1 MSAPTFPV
9 SVVFHSDWGVST
21 GVGVVGG
28 VDAAVE
34 KDERGLPVVRGT
46 VLAGVVREQSVLAAQ
61 ALDGGAAGPWHEF
74 ASELFGS
81 EQAPRLVVFSDARAP
96 EGAAAGGAPVH
107 EVVSLSID
115 DDTGT
120 ARKGFLRFIERA
132 GPCTLAATATL
143 LDADVDGRPLVWDE
157 GRRRAA
163 RLLLA
168 LSGLLVRGIGSDRS
182 NGDGACDVL
191 VGAECGPDAA
201 AAGGE
206 DDAAAAKKK
215 VKDWCREQVRGWAV
229 ASGAEGA
236 PVPRVPR
243 AESDPDGEHRPRI
256 GRAPATPAAPAVPA
270 ASAPGAPTVSA
281 PAVPAAPLAT
291 ATPHAPGAGAAV
303 SPAPGAA
310 EPGAADPGLMAMDLT
325 IVLRTPVVSYEV
337 PMSNEVRSLDFLRGT
352 VLLPWVHRLLGREC
366 GGDTLVRDAV
376 VNGDLLV
383 SDAVA
388 VVDDRVGLPMPLVL
402 SSPKVE
408 RRGREWTEVVNRL
421 LVEEP
426 EDVHKPLRSGYVF
439 PAADGDR
446 ECPAAA
452 DAARPDS
459 AAADDGRPSPA
470 ADKERKLPPLVG
482 WSGAPPLTGRQSTAH
497 EAATGAAKDG
507 QLFLVRALPAG
518 LTLRATVTMSPAL
531 HECVEA
537 RLAGL
542 AGRALDAR
550 IGARRLSGTFG
561 RALCTFSAAR
571 SLAPAEPVGGETTI
585 WFTSD
590 VLVRSSGLGPGGG
603 FEDLRGAFKRAAVPI
618 ELVDI
623 PPGEKRFR
631 AGVRHRRVDSWS
643 AASHQPRATRMAVQA
658 GSVLRIRPLADDAA
672 RRLARL
678 ALTGMGELRA
688 QGFGRFVVGHPLLE
702 KDRFRL
708 ATLRAKNFIAGAAR
722 TDEQEEQS

>member
-46 VLAGVVREQSVLAAQ
+46 VLTGVVREQSVLAAQ
-61 ALDGGAAGPWHEF
+61 ALDGNATGPWHEF
-74 ASELFGS
+74 ASDLFGS
-81 EQAPRLVVFSDARAP
+81 EQAPRLVVFSDARVP
-96 EGAAAGGAPVH
+96 EGAAVGGAPVH
-107 EVVSLSID
+107 EIVSLSID

-120 ARKGFLRFIERA
+120 AREDFLRFIERA
-132 GPCTLAATATL
+132 GACALVGEAAL
-143 LDADVDGRPLVWDE
+143 VDVDADGRPLTWDE
-157 GRRRAA
+157 GRQRAA
-163 RLLLA
+163 ELLLA

-191 VGAECGPDAA
+191 IGAAA
-201 AAGGE
+201 AAGE
-206 DDAAAAKKK
+206 DVAAAAEAKRK
-215 VKDWCREQVRGWAV
+215 VKTWCQEQVESWA
-229 ASGAEGA
+229 AAPGAEGA
-236 PVPRVPR
+236 LVPC
-243 AESDPDGEHRPRI
+243 
-256 GRAPATPAAPAVPA
+256 APSAA
-270 ASAPGAPTVSA
+270 
-281 PAVPAAPLAT
+281 
-291 ATPHAPGAGAAV
+291 
-303 SPAPGAA
+303 PAPGAVVSPARGVPA
-310 EPGAADPGLMAMDLT
+310 ESELVAMDLT
-325 IVLRTPVVSYEV
+325 IVLKTPVVSYEV

-352 VLLPWVHRLLGREC
+352 VLLPWVHRLLGRES
-366 GGDTLVRDAV
+366 GDPLVRDAV

-402 SSPKVE
+402 STPKVS
-408 RRGREWTEVVNRL
+408 RAGREWIEVANRL

-426 EDVHKPLRSGYVF
+426 EEVHKPLRSGYVF
-439 PAADGDR
+439 PAADAD
-446 ECPAAA
+446 PAR
-452 DAARPDS
+452 RPDPVG
-459 AAADDGRPSPA
+459 ADGADGAGRCPSFA
-470 ADKERKLPPLVG
+470 G

-497 EAATGAAKDG
+497 ETATGAAKDG

-518 LTLRATVTMSPAL
+518 LTLRATVTLSRAL
-531 HECVEA
+531 HERAGA
-537 RLAGL
+537 RLEGL
-542 AGRALDAR
+542 AGKALDAR

-561 RALCTFSAAR
+561 HALCTFSAAR
-571 SLAPAEPVGGETTI
+571 SLAPAKPGDGETTI

-603 FEDLRGAFKRAAVPI
+603 LEDLRGAFEGAGVPI
-618 ELVDI
+618 GLVDI
-623 PPGEKRFR
+623 PPGKKRFR

-658 GSVLRIRPLADDAA
+658 GSVLRIRTLADDAP

-678 ALTGMGELRA
+678 ALTGVGELRA

-708 ATLRAKNFIAGAAR
+708 ATLRAQNFIAGAAR
-722 TDEQEEQS
+722 TDAQEKQS

>member
-1 MSAPTFPV
+1 MSAPVFPV

-61 ALDGGAAGPWHEF
+61 ALDGGAAGHWHEF

-120 ARKGFLRFIERA
+120 AREDFLRFIERA
-132 GPCTLAATATL
+132 GPCALVGEAAL
-143 LDADVDGRPLVWDE
+143 VDVDADGRPLVWDE

-163 RLLLA
+163 ELLLA

-191 VGAECGPDAA
+191 IGAEFDAEGAGAA
-201 AAGGE
+201 AAAEE
-206 DDAAAAKKK
+206 DVAAAAEAKRK
-215 VKDWCREQVRGWAV
+215 VKTWCQEQVGSWADV
-229 ASGAEGA
+229 AAGRRADSA
-236 PVPRVPR
+236 PVPRAPR
-243 AESDPDGEHRPRI
+243 AESDPDGEHRPRL
-256 GRAPATPAAPAVPA
+256 GRAPETPAVPAVPA

-291 ATPHAPGAGAAV
+291 ATPRAPGAVAD
-303 SPAPGAA
+303 
-310 EPGAADPGLMAMDLT
+310 PGAADPGPMAMDLT
-325 IVLRTPVVSYEV
+325 IVLKTPVVSYEV
-337 PMSNEVRSLDFLRGT
+337 SMSNEVRSLDFLRGT

-408 RRGREWTEVVNRL
+408 RRERGWITAVNRL

-426 EDVHKPLRSGYVF
+426 EEVHKPLRSDYVF
-439 PAADGDR
+439 PAADDGR
-446 ECPAAA
+446 PNPAA
-452 DAARPDS
+452 DDDRPDS
-459 AAADDGRPSPA
+459 AAVDEG
-470 ADKERKLPPLVG
+470 RKLPPLAG

-497 EAATGAAKDG
+497 DTATGAAKDG

-531 HECVEA
+531 HECVKA

-542 AGRALDAR
+542 AGEPLDAR

-561 RALCTFSAAR
+561 RALCTFSEAR
-571 SLAPAEPVGGETTI
+571 SLAPAEPVDGETTI

-603 FEDLRGAFKRAAVPI
+603 FEDLRGAFKRAGVPI

-678 ALTGMGELRA
+678 ALTGVGELRA

-702 KDRFRL
+702 REEFRL
-708 ATLRAKNFIAGAAR
+708 TRLDAKDFMGRAAR

>member
-120 ARKGFLRFIERA
+120 AREDFLRFIERA
-132 GPCTLAATATL
+132 GPCALGATATL

-206 DDAAAAKKK
+206 DDAAAAKKE
-215 VKDWCREQVRGWAV
+215 VKDWCREQVRGWA
-229 ASGAEGA
+229 AAPGAEGA
-236 PVPRVPR
+236 LVPC
-243 AESDPDGEHRPRI
+243 
-256 GRAPATPAAPAVPA
+256 APSAAPA
-270 ASAPGAPTVSA
+270 PGAV
-281 PAVPAAPLAT
+281 
-291 ATPHAPGAGAAV
+291 V
-303 SPAPGAA
+303 SPAPGAS
-310 EPGAADPGLMAMDLT
+310 ADPGLMAMDLT
-325 IVLRTPVVSYEV
+325 IVLKTPVVSYEV

-352 VLLPWVHRLLGREC
+352 VLLPWVHRLLVREC
-366 GGDTLVRDAV
+366 GGDTDDALVRDAV

-388 VVDDRVGLPMPLVL
+388 VVDGRVGLPMPLVL

-408 RRGREWTEVVNRL
+408 RRERGWTEVVNRL

-426 EDVHKPLRSGYVF
+426 EEVHKPLRSGYVF

-446 ECPAAA
+446 ECPAAE
-452 DAARPDS
+452 DEGRPDP
-459 AAADDGRPSPA
+459 AAADE
-470 ADKERKLPPLVG
+470 ERRLPPLAG

-497 EAATGAAKDG
+497 ETATGAAKDG

-531 HECVEA
+531 HERAEA
-537 RLAGL
+537 RLKGL
-542 AGRALDAR
+542 AGKALDAR

-561 RALCTFSAAR
+561 HALCTFSAAR
-571 SLAPAEPVGGETTI
+571 PLAPAKPVNRETTI

-603 FEDLRGAFKRAAVPI
+603 FEDLRGAFKHTGVPI

-658 GSVLRIRPLADDAA
+658 GSVLRIRPLANDAA
-672 RRLARL
+672 HRLARL
-678 ALTGMGELRA
+678 ALTGVGELRA

-702 KDRFRL
+702 RDWFRL
-708 ATLRAKNFIAGAAR
+708 ATLRAQNFIAGAAR
-722 TDEQEEQS
+722 TDAQEKQS

>member
-46 VLAGVVREQSVLAAQ
+46 VLTGVVREQSVLAAQ
-61 ALDGGAAGPWHEF
+61 ALDGGATGPWHDF
-74 ASELFGS
+74 ASDLFGS
-81 EQAPRLVVFSDARAP
+81 EQAPRLVVFSDARVP
-96 EGAAAGGAPVH
+96 EGAAADRAPVH
-107 EVVSLSID
+107 EIVSLSID

-120 ARKGFLRFIERA
+120 AREDFLRFIERA
-132 GPCTLAATATL
+132 GACVLGATATL
-143 LDADVDGRPLVWDE
+143 LDADVDGRPLTWDE

-191 VGAECGPDAA
+191 IGAAA
-201 AAGGE
+201 AAGE
-206 DDAAAAKKK
+206 DVAAAAEAKRK
-215 VKDWCREQVRGWAV
+215 VKTWCQEQVKSWA
-229 ASGAEGA
+229 AAPGAEGA
-236 PVPRVPR
+236 LVPC
-243 AESDPDGEHRPRI
+243 
-256 GRAPATPAAPAVPA
+256 APSAAPA
-270 ASAPGAPTVSA
+270 PGAV
-281 PAVPAAPLAT
+281 
-291 ATPHAPGAGAAV
+291 V
-303 SPAPGAA
+303 SPAPGAS
-310 EPGAADPGLMAMDLT
+310 ADPGLMAMDLT
-325 IVLRTPVVSYEV
+325 IVLKTPVVSYEV

-352 VLLPWVHRLLGREC
+352 VLLPWVHRLLVREC
-366 GGDTLVRDAV
+366 GGDTDDALVRDAV

-388 VVDDRVGLPMPLVL
+388 VVDGRVGLPMPLVL

-408 RRGREWTEVVNRL
+408 RRERGWTEVVNRL

-426 EDVHKPLRSGYVF
+426 EEVHKPLRSGYVF

-446 ECPAAA
+446 ECPAAE
-452 DAARPDS
+452 DEGRPDP
-459 AAADDGRPSPA
+459 AAADE
-470 ADKERKLPPLVG
+470 ERRLPPLAG

-497 EAATGAAKDG
+497 ETATGAAKDG

-531 HECVEA
+531 HERAEA
-537 RLAGL
+537 RLKGL
-542 AGRALDAR
+542 AGKALDAR

-561 RALCTFSAAR
+561 HALCTFSAAR
-571 SLAPAEPVGGETTI
+571 PLAPAKPVNRETTI

-603 FEDLRGAFKRAAVPI
+603 FEDLRGAFKHTGVPI

-658 GSVLRIRPLADDAA
+658 GSVLRIRPLANDAA
-672 RRLARL
+672 HRLARL
-678 ALTGMGELRA
+678 ALTGVGELRA

-702 KDRFRL
+702 RDWFRL
-708 ATLRAKNFIAGAAR
+708 ATLRAQNFIAGAAR
-722 TDEQEEQS
+722 TDAQEKQS

>member
-46 VLAGVVREQSVLAAQ
+46 VLTGVVREQSVLAAQ
-61 ALDGGAAGPWHEF
+61 ALDGGATGPWHDF
-74 ASELFGS
+74 ASDLFGS
-81 EQAPRLVVFSDARAP
+81 EQAPRLAVFSDARVP
-96 EGAAAGGAPVH
+96 EGAAAGRAPVH
-107 EVVSLSID
+107 EIVSLSID

-120 ARKGFLRFIERA
+120 AREDFLRFIERA
-132 GPCTLAATATL
+132 GACVLVGEAAL
-143 LDADVDGRPLVWDE
+143 VDVDADGRPLTWDE
-157 GRRRAA
+157 GRQRAA
-163 RLLLA
+163 ELLLA

-191 VGAECGPDAA
+191 IGAAVAAGEDVAA
-201 AAGGE
+201 AAE
-206 DDAAAAKKK
+206 AKRKVKTWCQEQVESWAAAP
-215 VKDWCREQVRGWAV
+215 
-229 ASGAEGA
+229 GAEGA
-236 PVPRVPR
+236 LVPC
-243 AESDPDGEHRPRI
+243 
-256 GRAPATPAAPAVPA
+256 APSAAPA
-270 ASAPGAPTVSA
+270 PGAV
-281 PAVPAAPLAT
+281 
-291 ATPHAPGAGAAV
+291 V
-303 SPAPGAA
+303 SPAPGVPA
-310 EPGAADPGLMAMDLT
+310 ESELVAMDLT
-325 IVLRTPVVSYEV
+325 IVLKTPVVSYEV

-366 GGDTLVRDAV
+366 GGDSLVRDLVRDAV

-402 SSPKVE
+402 STPKVS
-408 RRGREWTEVVNRL
+408 RAGREWIEVANRL

-426 EDVHKPLRSGYVF
+426 EEVHKPLRSGYVF
-439 PAADGDR
+439 PAADAD
-446 ECPAAA
+446 PAR
-452 DAARPDS
+452 RPDPVG
-459 AAADDGRPSPA
+459 ADGAGQRPSFA
-470 ADKERKLPPLVG
+470 G

-497 EAATGAAKDG
+497 DTATGAAKDG

-531 HECVEA
+531 HERAGA

-571 SLAPAEPVGGETTI
+571 PLAPAEPVDGETTI

-603 FEDLRGAFKRAAVPI
+603 FEDLRGAFKRAGVPI

-643 AASHQPRATRMAVQA
+643 AASHQPRATRMAVRA

-678 ALTGMGELRA
+678 APTGVGELRA

-702 KDRFRL
+702 REEFRL
-708 ATLRAKNFIAGAAR
+708 TRLDAKDFMGRAAR

>member
-21 GVGVVGG
+21 GVDVVGG

-61 ALDGGAAGPWHEF
+61 ALDGGDTGPWHKF

-120 ARKGFLRFIERA
+120 AREDFLRFIERA
-132 GPCTLAATATL
+132 GPCALGAMATL

-191 VGAECGPDAA
+191 VGAECGA
-201 AAGGE
+201 
-206 DDAAAAKKK
+206 DAAAAKKE
-215 VKDWCREQVRGWAV
+215 VKDWCREQVRGWA
-229 ASGAEGA
+229 AAPGAEGA
-236 PVPRVPR
+236 AVPHVPR
-243 AESDPDGEHRPRI
+243 AESDPDGEHRPRL
-256 GRAPATPAAPAVPA
+256 GRAPETPAAPVTPAASVTPAVPA
-270 ASAPGAPTVSA
+270 ASAPGAP
-281 PAVPAAPLAT
+281 AAPFVT
-291 ATPHAPGAGAAV
+291 ATPRAPGAVAAV
-303 SPAPGAA
+303 SPAPGAGA
-310 EPGAADPGLMAMDLT
+310 DPGAADPGLMAMDLT

-366 GGDTLVRDAV
+366 GGDTDDTLVRDAV
-376 VNGDLLV
+376 VNGDLRV

-388 VVDDRVGLPMPLVL
+388 VVDGRVGLPMPLVL

-408 RRGREWTEVVNRL
+408 RRGRGWITAVNRL

-426 EDVHKPLRSGYVF
+426 EEVHKPLRSGYVF
-439 PAADGDR
+439 PAAD
-446 ECPAAA
+446 
-452 DAARPDS
+452 AARPDP
-459 AAADDGRPSPA
+459 AAVDEGRPDPA
-470 ADKERKLPPLVG
+470 AVDEGRKLPPLAG

-497 EAATGAAKDG
+497 DTATGAAKDG

-531 HECVEA
+531 HERAGA

-542 AGRALDAR
+542 ADRALDAR

-571 SLAPAEPVGGETTI
+571 PLAPAEPVDGETTI

-603 FEDLRGAFKRAAVPI
+603 FEDLRGAFKRTGVPI

-643 AASHQPRATRMAVQA
+643 AASHQPRATRMAVRA

-678 ALTGMGELRA
+678 ALTGVGELRA

-702 KDRFRL
+702 REEFRL
-708 ATLRAKNFIAGAAR
+708 TRLDAKDFMGRAAR

>member
-120 ARKGFLRFIERA
+120 AREDFLRFIERA
-132 GPCTLAATATL
+132 GPCALGATATL

-206 DDAAAAKKK
+206 DDAAAAKKE
-215 VKDWCREQVRGWAV
+215 VKDWCREQVRGWA
-229 ASGAEGA
+229 AAPGAEGA
-236 PVPRVPR
+236 PVPRAPR
-243 AESDPDGEHRPRI
+243 AESDPDGEHRPRL
-256 GRAPATPAAPAVPA
+256 GRAPAAPSV
-270 ASAPGAPTVSA
+270 SAPGAPTIPV
-281 PAVPAAPLAT
+281 AT
-291 ATPHAPGAGAAV
+291 ATPRA
-303 SPAPGAA
+303 
-310 EPGAADPGLMAMDLT
+310 PGAADPELVAMDLT
-325 IVLRTPVVSYEV
+325 IVLRTPVISYEV

-352 VLLPWVHRLLGREC
+352 ALLPWVHRLLGRES
-366 GGDTLVRDAV
+366 GDPLVRDAV

-388 VVDDRVGLPMPLVL
+388 VVDDRVGRPMPLVL
-402 SSPKVE
+402 SAPKVE
-408 RRGREWTEVVNRL
+408 RQGRGWTGVVNRL

-426 EDVHKPLRSGYVF
+426 EEIHKPLRSGYIF

-446 ECPAAA
+446 ERPAVA
-452 DAARPDS
+452 DADRPDS
-459 AAADDGRPSPA
+459 AAADEGRPNPA
-470 ADKERKLPPLVG
+470 AADEERKFPPLTG

-518 LTLRATVTMSPAL
+518 LTLRATVTMSPTL
-531 HECVEA
+531 HECAGA

-571 SLAPAEPVGGETTI
+571 SLAPAEPVDGETTI

-672 RRLARL
+672 RGLARL
-678 ALTGMGELRA
+678 ALTGVGELRA

-702 KDRFRL
+702 REEFRL
-708 ATLRAKNFIAGAAR
+708 TRLDAKDFMGRAAR

>member
-61 ALDGGAAGPWHEF
+61 ALDGGDTGPWHEF

-120 ARKGFLRFIERA
+120 AREDFLRFIERA
-132 GPCTLAATATL
+132 GPCALGATATL

-206 DDAAAAKKK
+206 DDAAAAKKE
-215 VKDWCREQVRGWAV
+215 VKDWCREQVGGWA
-229 ASGAEGA
+229 AAPGAEGA
-236 PVPRVPR
+236 PVPRAPR
-243 AESDPDGEHRPRI
+243 AESDPDGEHRPRL
-256 GRAPATPAAPAVPA
+256 GRAPAAPAVPA

-281 PAVPAAPLAT
+281 PAVPAAPLVT
-291 ATPHAPGAGAAV
+291 ATPHAPGAVAAV
-303 SPAPGAA
+303 SPDPGAA
-310 EPGAADPGLMAMDLT
+310 AGPGAADPGLMAMDLT

-366 GGDTLVRDAV
+366 GGDTDDTLVRDAV

-388 VVDDRVGLPMPLVL
+388 VVDDRGGLPMPLVL

-408 RRGREWTEVVNRL
+408 RRERGWITAVNRL

-426 EDVHKPLRSGYVF
+426 EEVHKPLRSDYVF

-446 ECPAAA
+446 ECPVAADEGRPDPAAA
-452 DAARPDS
+452 DE
-459 AAADDGRPSPA
+459 G
-470 ADKERKLPPLVG
+470 RKLPPLAG

-497 EAATGAAKDG
+497 DTATGAAKDG

-531 HECVEA
+531 HERAGA

-571 SLAPAEPVGGETTI
+571 PLAPAEPVDGETTI

-678 ALTGMGELRA
+678 ALTGVGELRA

-722 TDEQEEQS
+722 TDAQEEQS

>member
-61 ALDGGAAGPWHEF
+61 ALDGRAAGPWHEF

-120 ARKGFLRFIERA
+120 AREDFLRFIERA
-132 GPCTLAATATL
+132 GPCALAATATL

-206 DDAAAAKKK
+206 DDAAAAKKE
-215 VKDWCREQVRGWAV
+215 VKDWCREQVRGWA
-229 ASGAEGA
+229 AAPGAEGA
-236 PVPRVPR
+236 LVPC
-243 AESDPDGEHRPRI
+243 
-256 GRAPATPAAPAVPA
+256 APSAA
-270 ASAPGAPTVSA
+270 
-281 PAVPAAPLAT
+281 
-291 ATPHAPGAGAAV
+291 
-303 SPAPGAA
+303 PAPGAVVSPV
-310 EPGAADPGLMAMDLT
+310 PGASADPGLMAMDLT

-366 GGDTLVRDAV
+366 GGDTDDTLVRDAV

-408 RRGREWTEVVNRL
+408 RRERGWITAVNRL

-426 EDVHKPLRSGYVF
+426 EEVHKPLRSDYVF

-452 DAARPDS
+452 DE
-459 AAADDGRPSPA
+459 
-470 ADKERKLPPLVG
+470 ERKLPPLAG

-497 EAATGAAKDG
+497 DTATGAAKDG

-531 HECVEA
+531 HERAGA

-542 AGRALDAR
+542 AGEPLDAR

-561 RALCTFSAAR
+561 RALCTFSEAR
-571 SLAPAEPVGGETTI
+571 SLAPAEPMGGETTI

-603 FEDLRGAFKRAAVPI
+603 FEDLRGAFKRTGVPI

-623 PPGEKRFR
+623 PPGERRFR

-678 ALTGMGELRA
+678 ALTGVGELRA

-702 KDRFRL
+702 KDQFRL
-708 ATLRAKNFIAGAAR
+708 ATLRAKNFIAGAVR
-722 TDEQEEQS
+722 TDAQEEQS

>member
-46 VLAGVVREQSVLAAQ
+46 VLTGVVREQSVLAAQ
-61 ALDGGAAGPWHEF
+61 ALDGNATGPWHKF
-74 ASELFGS
+74 ASDLFGS
-81 EQAPRLVVFSDARAP
+81 EQAPRLVVFSDARVP
-96 EGAAAGGAPVH
+96 EGAAAGRAPVH
-107 EVVSLSID
+107 EIVSLSID

-120 ARKGFLRFIERA
+120 AREDFLRFIERA
-132 GPCTLAATATL
+132 GACALVGEAAL
-143 LDADVDGRPLVWDE
+143 VDVDADGRPLTWDE
-157 GRRRAA
+157 GRQRAA
-163 RLLLA
+163 ELLLA

-191 VGAECGPDAA
+191 IGAAA
-201 AAGGE
+201 AAGE
-206 DDAAAAKKK
+206 DVAAAAETKRK
-215 VKDWCREQVRGWAV
+215 VKTWCQEQVESWA
-229 ASGAEGA
+229 AAPGAEGA
-236 PVPRVPR
+236 LVPC
-243 AESDPDGEHRPRI
+243 
-256 GRAPATPAAPAVPA
+256 APSAAPA
-270 ASAPGAPTVSA
+270 PGAV
-281 PAVPAAPLAT
+281 
-291 ATPHAPGAGAAV
+291 V
-303 SPAPGAA
+303 SPAPGTGAD
-310 EPGAADPGLMAMDLT
+310 PGAVNPGLMAMDLT
-325 IVLRTPVVSYEV
+325 IVLKTPVVSYEV

-352 VLLPWVHRLLGREC
+352 VLLPWVHRLLVREC
-366 GGDTLVRDAV
+366 GGDSLVRDLVRDAV

-402 SSPKVE
+402 STPKVS
-408 RRGREWTEVVNRL
+408 RAGREWIEVANRL

-426 EDVHKPLRSGYVF
+426 EEVHKPLRSGYVF
-439 PAADGDR
+439 PAADAD
-446 ECPAAA
+446 PAR
-452 DAARPDS
+452 RPDPVG
-459 AAADDGRPSPA
+459 ADGADGAGRCPSFA
-470 ADKERKLPPLVG
+470 G

-497 EAATGAAKDG
+497 ETATGAAKDG

-531 HECVEA
+531 HERAGA

-542 AGRALDAR
+542 AGKALDAR

-571 SLAPAEPVGGETTI
+571 PLAPAEPMGGETTI

-603 FEDLRGAFKRAAVPI
+603 FEDLRGAFKRAGVPI

-658 GSVLRIRPLADDAA
+658 GSVLRIQPLADDAP

-678 ALTGMGELRA
+678 ALTGVGELRA

-708 ATLRAKNFIAGAAR
+708 ATLRAQNFIAGAAR
-722 TDEQEEQS
+722 TDTQEKQS

>member
-34 KDERGLPVVRGT
+34 KDERDLPVVRGT

-120 ARKGFLRFIERA
+120 AREDFLRFIERA
-132 GPCTLAATATL
+132 GPCTLGATATL

-215 VKDWCREQVRGWAV
+215 VKDWCREEVESWA
-229 ASGAEGA
+229 AAA
-236 PVPRVPR
+236 VPRAPR
-243 AESDPDGEHRPRI
+243 AESDPDGEHRPRL
-256 GRAPATPAAPAVPA
+256 GRAPATPAGPAVPA

-291 ATPHAPGAGAAV
+291 ATPHAPGASAAV

-310 EPGAADPGLMAMDLT
+310 GPGVADPGLMAMDLT
-325 IVLRTPVVSYEV
+325 IVLKTPVVSYEV

-366 GGDTLVRDAV
+366 GGDTDDALVRDAV

-408 RRGREWTEVVNRL
+408 RRERGWTEVVNRL

-426 EDVHKPLRSGYVF
+426 EGHKPLRSGYVF

-446 ECPAAA
+446 ECPAAE
-452 DAARPDS
+452 DEGRPD
-459 AAADDGRPSPA
+459 PA
-470 ADKERKLPPLVG
+470 ATDEKRKLPPLAG

-497 EAATGAAKDG
+497 DTATGAAKDG

-531 HECVEA
+531 HECVGA
-537 RLAGL
+537 HLAGL

-561 RALCTFSAAR
+561 RALCTFSEAR
-571 SLAPAEPVGGETTI
+571 SLAPAEPVDGETTI

-603 FEDLRGAFKRAAVPI
+603 FEDLRGAFKRTGVPI

-678 ALTGMGELRA
+678 ALTGVGELRA

-722 TDEQEEQS
+722 TDAQEEQS

>member
-120 ARKGFLRFIERA
+120 AREDFLRFIERA
-132 GPCTLAATATL
+132 GPCALGATATL

-191 VGAECGPDAA
+191 VGAECGADAA
-201 AAGGE
+201 AAGRE
-206 DDAAAAKKK
+206 DDAAAAKKE
-215 VKDWCREQVRGWAV
+215 VKDWCREQVRGWA
-229 ASGAEGA
+229 AAPGAEGA
-236 PVPRVPR
+236 AVPHAPR
-243 AESDPDGEHRPRI
+243 AESDPDGEHRPRL
-256 GRAPATPAAPAVPA
+256 GRAPATPAGPAVPA

-281 PAVPAAPLAT
+281 PAVPAAPLVT
-291 ATPHAPGAGAAV
+291 ATPHAPDAGDAV
-303 SPAPGAA
+303 SPD
-310 EPGAADPGLMAMDLT
+310 PGAADPGLMAMDLT

-366 GGDTLVRDAV
+366 GGDTDDTLVRDAV
-376 VNGDLLV
+376 VNGDLRV

-388 VVDDRVGLPMPLVL
+388 VVDDRVGMPMPLVL

-408 RRGREWTEVVNRL
+408 RRGREWITAVNRL

-426 EDVHKPLRSGYVF
+426 EGHKPLRSGYVF

-452 DAARPDS
+452 D
-459 AAADDGRPSPA
+459 DGRPSPA
-470 ADKERKLPPLVG
+470 ADEGRKLPPLAG

-497 EAATGAAKDG
+497 DTATGAAKDG

-672 RRLARL
+672 RGLARL
-678 ALTGMGELRA
+678 ALTGVGELRA

-722 TDEQEEQS
+722 TDAQEEQS

>member
-61 ALDGGAAGPWHEF
+61 ALDGDDTGPWHEF

-120 ARKGFLRFIERA
+120 AREDFLRFIERA
-132 GPCTLAATATL
+132 GPCALGATATL
-143 LDADVDGRPLVWDE
+143 LDADVDGRPLTWDE

-206 DDAAAAKKK
+206 DDAAAAKKE
-215 VKDWCREQVRGWAV
+215 VKDWCREQVRGWA
-229 ASGAEGA
+229 AAPGAEGA
-236 PVPRVPR
+236 AVPHAPR
-243 AESDPDGEHRPRI
+243 AESDPDGEHRPRL
-256 GRAPATPAAPAVPA
+256 GRAPETPAAPAVPA

-291 ATPHAPGAGAAV
+291 ATPHAPDASDAV
-303 SPAPGAA
+303 SPA
-310 EPGAADPGLMAMDLT
+310 PGAADPGLMAMDLT

-388 VVDDRVGLPMPLVL
+388 VVDGRVGLPMPLVL

-408 RRGREWTEVVNRL
+408 QRERGWTEVVNRL

-426 EDVHKPLRSGYVF
+426 EGHKPLRSDYVF

-446 ECPAAA
+446 ECPVAA
-452 DAARPDS
+452 DEGRPD
-459 AAADDGRPSPA
+459 PA
-470 ADKERKLPPLVG
+470 ATDEKRKLPPLAG

-497 EAATGAAKDG
+497 DTATGAAKDG

-531 HECVEA
+531 HECAGA

-571 SLAPAEPVGGETTI
+571 PLTPAEPVDGETTI

-603 FEDLRGAFKRAAVPI
+603 FEDLRGAFKRTGVPI

-678 ALTGMGELRA
+678 ALTGVGELRA

-708 ATLRAKNFIAGAAR
+708 ATLRAKNFIAGAVR

>member
-120 ARKGFLRFIERA
+120 AREDFLRFIERA
-132 GPCTLAATATL
+132 SPCALGATATL

-201 AAGGE
+201 AASGE
-206 DDAAAAKKK
+206 DDAAAAKKE

-229 ASGAEGA
+229 APGAEGA

-243 AESDPDGEHRPRI
+243 AESDSDGEHRPRI
-256 GRAPATPAAPAVPA
+256 GRAPETPAAPAVPA

-303 SPAPGAA
+303 SPAPGVGG
-310 EPGAADPGLMAMDLT
+310 PGAADPGLMAMDLT

-366 GGDTLVRDAV
+366 GGDTDDTLVRDAV

-408 RRGREWTEVVNRL
+408 RRGRGWITAVNRL

-426 EDVHKPLRSGYVF
+426 EEVHKPLRSGYVF

-446 ECPAAA
+446 ECPAAV
-452 DAARPDS
+452 DE
-459 AAADDGRPSPA
+459 G
-470 ADKERKLPPLVG
+470 RKLPPLAG

-497 EAATGAAKDG
+497 DTATGAAKDG

-531 HECVEA
+531 HERAGA

-542 AGRALDAR
+542 AGEPLDAR

-561 RALCTFSAAR
+561 RALCTFSEAR
-571 SLAPAEPVGGETTI
+571 PLAPAEPVGGETTI

-603 FEDLRGAFKRAAVPI
+603 FEDLRGAFRRTGVPI

-643 AASHQPRATRMAVQA
+643 AASHQPRATRMAVRA

-672 RRLARL
+672 RGLARL
-678 ALTGMGELRA
+678 ALTGVGELRA

-702 KDRFRL
+702 REEFRL
-708 ATLRAKNFIAGAAR
+708 TRLDAKDFMGRAAR
-722 TDEQEEQS
+722 TDAQEEQS

>member
-96 EGAAAGGAPVH
+96 EGDAAGGAPVH

-120 ARKGFLRFIERA
+120 AREDFLRFIERA
-132 GPCTLAATATL
+132 GPCALGATATL

-215 VKDWCREQVRGWAV
+215 VKDWCREQVGSWA
-229 ASGAEGA
+229 AAPGAEGA
-236 PVPRVPR
+236 AVPCAPR

-256 GRAPATPAAPAVPA
+256 GRAPETPAAPAVPA
-270 ASAPGAPTVSA
+270 VSA

-291 ATPHAPGAGAAV
+291 ATPHAPGAGAVV
-303 SPAPGAA
+303 SPA
-310 EPGAADPGLMAMDLT
+310 PGAADPGLMAMDLT

-366 GGDTLVRDAV
+366 GGDTDDTLVRDAV

-408 RRGREWTEVVNRL
+408 RRERGWITAVNRL

-426 EDVHKPLRSGYVF
+426 EEVHKPLRSDYVF

-446 ECPAAA
+446 ECPVAA
-452 DAARPDS
+452 DEGRPD
-459 AAADDGRPSPA
+459 PA
-470 ADKERKLPPLVG
+470 ATDEKRKLPPLAG

-497 EAATGAAKDG
+497 DTATGAAKDG

-531 HECVEA
+531 HERAGA

-571 SLAPAEPVGGETTI
+571 PLAPAEPVDGETTI

-672 RRLARL
+672 RGLARL
-678 ALTGMGELRA
+678 ALTGVGELRA

-702 KDRFRL
+702 REEFRL
-708 ATLRAKNFIAGAAR
+708 TRLDAKDFMGRAVR
-722 TDEQEEQS
+722 TDAQEEQS

>member
-46 VLAGVVREQSVLAAQ
+46 VLTGVVREQSVLAAQ
-61 ALDGGAAGPWHEF
+61 ALDGDADGPWHEF
-74 ASELFGS
+74 ASDLFGS
-81 EQAPRLVVFSDARAP
+81 EQAPRLVVFSDARVP
-96 EGAAAGGAPVH
+96 EGAAAGRAPVH
-107 EVVSLSID
+107 EIVSLSID

-120 ARKGFLRFIERA
+120 AREDFLRFIERA
-132 GPCTLAATATL
+132 GACVLVGEAAL
-143 LDADVDGRPLVWDE
+143 VDVDEGGRPLTWDE
-157 GRRRAA
+157 GRQRAA
-163 RLLLA
+163 ELLLA

-191 VGAECGPDAA
+191 IGAAA
-201 AAGGE
+201 AAGE
-206 DDAAAAKKK
+206 DVAAAAEAKRK
-215 VKDWCREQVRGWAV
+215 VKTWCQEQVESWA
-229 ASGAEGA
+229 AAPGAEGA
-236 PVPRVPR
+236 LVPC
-243 AESDPDGEHRPRI
+243 
-256 GRAPATPAAPAVPA
+256 APSAA
-270 ASAPGAPTVSA
+270 
-281 PAVPAAPLAT
+281 
-291 ATPHAPGAGAAV
+291 
-303 SPAPGAA
+303 PAPGAVVSPARGVPA
-310 EPGAADPGLMAMDLT
+310 ESELVAMDLT
-325 IVLRTPVVSYEV
+325 IVLKTPVVSYEV

-352 VLLPWVHRLLGREC
+352 VLLPWVHRLLVREC
-366 GGDTLVRDAV
+366 GGDSLVRDLVRDAV

-402 SSPKVE
+402 STPKVS
-408 RRGREWTEVVNRL
+408 RAGREWIEVANRL

-426 EDVHKPLRSGYVF
+426 EEVHKPLRSGYVF
-439 PAADGDR
+439 PAADAD
-446 ECPAAA
+446 PAR
-452 DAARPDS
+452 RPDPVG
-459 AAADDGRPSPA
+459 ADGAGQRPPFA
-470 ADKERKLPPLVG
+470 G

-497 EAATGAAKDG
+497 DTATGAAKDG

-518 LTLRATVTMSPAL
+518 LTLRATVTMSPTL
-531 HECVEA
+531 HERAGA
-537 RLAGL
+537 RLEGL
-542 AGRALDAR
+542 AGKALDAR

-561 RALCTFSAAR
+561 HALCTFSAAR
-571 SLAPAEPVGGETTI
+571 SLAPAEPVDGETTI

-603 FEDLRGAFKRAAVPI
+603 LEDLRGAFEGAGVPI
-618 ELVDI
+618 GLVDI

-658 GSVLRIRPLADDAA
+658 GSVLRIRSLADDAA
-672 RRLARL
+672 HRLARL
-678 ALTGMGELRA
+678 ALTGVGELRA

-702 KDRFRL
+702 RDWFRL
-708 ATLRAKNFIAGAAR
+708 ATLRAQNFIAGAAR
-722 TDEQEEQS
+722 TDTQEKQS

>member
-120 ARKGFLRFIERA
+120 AREDFLRFIERA
-132 GPCTLAATATL
+132 GPCALGATATL

-168 LSGLLVRGIGSDRS
+168 LSGLLVRGIGSDRP
-182 NGDGACDVL
+182 NGDGVCDVL

-206 DDAAAAKKK
+206 DDAAAKKE
-215 VKDWCREQVRGWAV
+215 VKDWCREQVRGWA
-229 ASGAEGA
+229 AAPGAEGA
-236 PVPRVPR
+236 AVPHAPR
-243 AESDPDGEHRPRI
+243 AESDPDGEHRPRL
-256 GRAPATPAAPAVPA
+256 GRAPAAPAVPVTPAASVTPAVPA
-270 ASAPGAPTVSA
+270 ASAPGAP
-281 PAVPAAPLAT
+281 AAPLVT
-291 ATPHAPGAGAAV
+291 ATPHAPGAGDAV
-303 SPAPGAA
+303 SPA
-310 EPGAADPGLMAMDLT
+310 PGAADPGLMAMDLT

-366 GGDTLVRDAV
+366 GGDTDDTLVRDAV

-408 RRGREWTEVVNRL
+408 RRGRGWITAVNRL

-426 EDVHKPLRSGYVF
+426 EEVHKPLRSGYVF

-446 ECPAAA
+446 ECPAAV
-452 DAARPDS
+452 DE
-459 AAADDGRPSPA
+459 G
-470 ADKERKLPPLVG
+470 RKLPPLAG

-497 EAATGAAKDG
+497 DTATGAAKDG

-531 HECVEA
+531 HERAGA

-542 AGRALDAR
+542 AGEPLDAR

-561 RALCTFSAAR
+561 RALCTFSEAR
-571 SLAPAEPVGGETTI
+571 PLAPAEPVGGETTI

-603 FEDLRGAFKRAAVPI
+603 FEDLRGAFRRTGVPI

-678 ALTGMGELRA
+678 APTGVGELRA

-702 KDRFRL
+702 REEFRL
-708 ATLRAKNFIAGAAR
+708 TRLDAKDFMGRAAR

>member
-120 ARKGFLRFIERA
+120 AREDFLRFIERA
-132 GPCTLAATATL
+132 GPCALGATATL

-191 VGAECGPDAA
+191 VGAECDPDAA

-206 DDAAAAKKK
+206 DDAAAAKKE
-215 VKDWCREQVRGWAV
+215 VKDWCREQVGSWA
-229 ASGAEGA
+229 AAPGAEGA

-243 AESDPDGEHRPRI
+243 AESDPDGEHRPRL
-256 GRAPATPAAPAVPA
+256 GRAPAAPAAPAVPA

-281 PAVPAAPLAT
+281 PAVPAAPLVT
-291 ATPHAPGAGAAV
+291 ATPHAPGAVAAV
-303 SPAPGAA
+303 SPAPGVAG
-310 EPGAADPGLMAMDLT
+310 PGAADPGLMAMDLT

-366 GGDTLVRDAV
+366 GGDTDDTLVRDAV

-408 RRGREWTEVVNRL
+408 RRGRGWITAVNRL

-426 EDVHKPLRSGYVF
+426 EEVHKPLRSGYVF

-452 DAARPDS
+452 DDGRPDS
-459 AAADDGRPSPA
+459 AAVDEG
-470 ADKERKLPPLVG
+470 RKLPPLAG

-497 EAATGAAKDG
+497 DTATGAAKDG

-531 HECVEA
+531 HERAGA

-571 SLAPAEPVGGETTI
+571 PLAPAEPVGGETTI

-603 FEDLRGAFKRAAVPI
+603 FEDLRGAFKRAGVPI

-678 ALTGMGELRA
+678 ALTGVGELRA

-702 KDRFRL
+702 REEFRL
-708 ATLRAKNFIAGAAR
+708 TRLDAKDFMGRAAR

>member
-1 MSAPTFPV
+1 
-9 SVVFHSDWGVST
+9 
-21 GVGVVGG
+21 
-28 VDAAVE
+28 
-34 KDERGLPVVRGT
+34 
-46 VLAGVVREQSVLAAQ
+46 
-61 ALDGGAAGPWHEF
+61 
-74 ASELFGS
+74 
-81 EQAPRLVVFSDARAP
+81 
-96 EGAAAGGAPVH
+96 
-107 EVVSLSID
+107 
-115 DDTGT
+115 
-120 ARKGFLRFIERA
+120 
-132 GPCTLAATATL
+132 
-143 LDADVDGRPLVWDE
+143 
-157 GRRRAA
+157 
-163 RLLLA
+163 
-168 LSGLLVRGIGSDRS
+168 
-182 NGDGACDVL
+182 
-191 VGAECGPDAA
+191 
-201 AAGGE
+201 
-206 DDAAAAKKK
+206 
-215 VKDWCREQVRGWAV
+215 
-229 ASGAEGA
+229 
-236 PVPRVPR
+236 
-243 AESDPDGEHRPRI
+243 
-256 GRAPATPAAPAVPA
+256 
-270 ASAPGAPTVSA
+270 
-281 PAVPAAPLAT
+281 
-291 ATPHAPGAGAAV
+291 
-303 SPAPGAA
+303 
-310 EPGAADPGLMAMDLT
+310 MAMDLT

-366 GGDTLVRDAV
+366 GGDTDDTLVRDAV
-376 VNGDLLV
+376 VNGDLRV

-408 RRGREWTEVVNRL
+408 RRGRGWITAVNRL

-426 EDVHKPLRSGYVF
+426 EEVHKPLRSDYVF

-452 DAARPDS
+452 DEGRPD
-459 AAADDGRPSPA
+459 PA
-470 ADKERKLPPLVG
+470 ATDEKRKLPPLAG

-497 EAATGAAKDG
+497 DTATGAAKDG

-531 HECVEA
+531 HEHAGA

-542 AGRALDAR
+542 AGEPLDAR

-561 RALCTFSAAR
+561 RALCTFSEAR
-571 SLAPAEPVGGETTI
+571 PLAPAEPVDGETTI

-603 FEDLRGAFKRAAVPI
+603 FEDLRGAFKRTGVPI

-672 RRLARL
+672 RGLARL
-678 ALTGMGELRA
+678 ALTGVGELRA

-702 KDRFRL
+702 KDQFRL

-722 TDEQEEQS
+722 TDAQEEQS

>member
-61 ALDGGAAGPWHEF
+61 ALDGGAASPWHEF

-120 ARKGFLRFIERA
+120 AREDFLRFIERA
-132 GPCTLAATATL
+132 GPCALGATATL

-206 DDAAAAKKK
+206 DAAAAKKE
-215 VKDWCREQVRGWAV
+215 VKDWCREQVGSWA
-229 ASGAEGA
+229 AAPGAEGA

-243 AESDPDGEHRPRI
+243 AESDSDGEHRPRI
-256 GRAPATPAAPAVPA
+256 GRAPETPAAPAVPA

-303 SPAPGAA
+303 SPAPGVGG
-310 EPGAADPGLMAMDLT
+310 PGAADPGLMAMDLT

-366 GGDTLVRDAV
+366 GGDTDDTLVRDAV

-408 RRGREWTEVVNRL
+408 RRGRGWITAVNRL

-426 EDVHKPLRSGYVF
+426 EEVHKPLRSGYVF

-452 DAARPDS
+452 DE
-459 AAADDGRPSPA
+459 
-470 ADKERKLPPLVG
+470 ERKLPPLAG

-531 HECVEA
+531 HERAGA

-571 SLAPAEPVGGETTI
+571 PLAPAEPVDGETTI

-603 FEDLRGAFKRAAVPI
+603 FEDLRGAFKRTGVPI

-672 RRLARL
+672 RGLARL
-678 ALTGMGELRA
+678 ALTGVGELRA

-702 KDRFRL
+702 REEFRL
-708 ATLRAKNFIAGAAR
+708 TRLDAKDFMGRAAR

>member
-1 MSAPTFPV
+1 MSATTFPV

-120 ARKGFLRFIERA
+120 AREDFLRFIERA
-132 GPCTLAATATL
+132 GPCALGATATL

-206 DDAAAAKKK
+206 DDAAVAKKE

-229 ASGAEGA
+229 APGAEGA
-236 PVPRVPR
+236 PVPHAPR
-243 AESDPDGEHRPRI
+243 AESDPDGEHRPRL
-256 GRAPATPAAPAVPA
+256 GRAPETPVTPAVPA
-270 ASAPGAPTVSA
+270 ASAPGAPTMSA
-281 PAVPAAPLAT
+281 PAVPAAPLVT

-408 RRGREWTEVVNRL
+408 RRGRKWTEVVNRL

-426 EDVHKPLRSGYVF
+426 EEVHKPLRSDYVF

-459 AAADDGRPSPA
+459 ATADDGRPSPA
-470 ADKERKLPPLVG
+470 ADEERKLPPLAG

-497 EAATGAAKDG
+497 DTATGAAKDG

-531 HECVEA
+531 HERAGA

-542 AGRALDAR
+542 AGEPLDAR

-571 SLAPAEPVGGETTI
+571 PLAPAEPVDGETTI

-590 VLVRSSGLGPGGG
+590 VPVRSSGLGPGGG

-643 AASHQPRATRMAVQA
+643 AASHQPRATRMAVRA
-658 GSVLRIRPLADDAA
+658 GSVLRIRPLADDTA

-678 ALTGMGELRA
+678 ALTGVGELRA

>member
-120 ARKGFLRFIERA
+120 AREDFLRFIERA
-132 GPCTLAATATL
+132 GPCALGATATL

-206 DDAAAAKKK
+206 DDAAAAKKE
-215 VKDWCREQVRGWAV
+215 VKDWCREQVRGWA
-229 ASGAEGA
+229 AAPGAEGA
-236 PVPRVPR
+236 PVPRAPR
-243 AESDPDGEHRPRI
+243 AESDPDGEHRPRL
-256 GRAPATPAAPAVPA
+256 GRAPSAPATPAAPA
-270 ASAPGAPTVSA
+270 ASAPGA
-281 PAVPAAPLAT
+281 PAAPLAT
-291 ATPHAPGAGAAV
+291 ATPHAPDASGAVSPTPGAGAD
-303 SPAPGAA
+303 PGAV
-310 EPGAADPGLMAMDLT
+310 DPGLMAMDLT
-325 IVLRTPVVSYEV
+325 IVLRTPVISYEV

-352 VLLPWVHRLLGREC
+352 ALLPWVHRLLGRES
-366 GGDTLVRDAV
+366 GDPLVRDAV

-388 VVDDRVGLPMPLVL
+388 VVDGRVGLPMPLVL
-402 SSPKVE
+402 SAPKVE
-408 RRGREWTEVVNRL
+408 RRGREWITAVNRL

-426 EDVHKPLRSGYVF
+426 EEVHKPLRSGYVF

-452 DAARPDS
+452 DDGWPDS
-459 AAADDGRPSPA
+459 AAADDGRPNPA
-470 ADKERKLPPLVG
+470 ADEERRLPPLVG

-497 EAATGAAKDG
+497 DTATGAAKDG

-531 HECVEA
+531 HERAGA

-542 AGRALDAR
+542 ASEPLDAR

-571 SLAPAEPVGGETTI
+571 PLAPAEPVDGETTI

-603 FEDLRGAFKRAAVPI
+603 FEDLRGAFKRTGVPI

-623 PPGEKRFR
+623 PPGKKRFR

-643 AASHQPRATRMAVQA
+643 AASHQPRATRMAVRA
-658 GSVLRIRPLADDAA
+658 GSVLRIRPLVDDAA

-678 ALTGMGELRA
+678 ALTGVGELRA

-702 KDRFRL
+702 REEFRL
-708 ATLRAKNFIAGAAR
+708 TRLDAKDFMGRAAR
-722 TDEQEEQS
+722 ADEQEEQS

>member
-61 ALDGGAAGPWHEF
+61 ALDGDDTGPWHEF

-96 EGAAAGGAPVH
+96 EGDAAGGAPVH

-120 ARKGFLRFIERA
+120 AREDFLRFIERA
-132 GPCTLAATATL
+132 GPCALGATATL

-191 VGAECGPDAA
+191 IGAAA
-201 AAGGE
+201 AAGE
-206 DDAAAAKKK
+206 DVAAAAEAKRK
-215 VKDWCREQVRGWAV
+215 VKTWCQEQVKSWA
-229 ASGAEGA
+229 AAPGAEGA
-236 PVPRVPR
+236 LVPC
-243 AESDPDGEHRPRI
+243 
-256 GRAPATPAAPAVPA
+256 APSAAPA
-270 ASAPGAPTVSA
+270 PGAV
-281 PAVPAAPLAT
+281 
-291 ATPHAPGAGAAV
+291 V
-303 SPAPGAA
+303 SPAPGVPA
-310 EPGAADPGLMAMDLT
+310 ESELVAMDLT
-325 IVLRTPVVSYEV
+325 IVLKTPVVSYEV

-366 GGDTLVRDAV
+366 GGDTDDTLVRDAV

-402 SSPKVE
+402 STPKVS
-408 RRGREWTEVVNRL
+408 RAGREWIEVANRL

-426 EDVHKPLRSGYVF
+426 EEVHKPLRSGYVF
-439 PAADGDR
+439 PAADAD
-446 ECPAAA
+446 PAR
-452 DAARPDS
+452 RPDPVG
-459 AAADDGRPSPA
+459 ADGADGAGRCPSFA
-470 ADKERKLPPLVG
+470 G

-497 EAATGAAKDG
+497 ETATGAAKDG

-531 HECVEA
+531 HERAGA

-571 SLAPAEPVGGETTI
+571 PLAPAEPVDGETTI

-672 RRLARL
+672 RGLARL
-678 ALTGMGELRA
+678 ALTGVGELRA

-702 KDRFRL
+702 REEFRL
-708 ATLRAKNFIAGAAR
+708 TRLDAKDFMGRAAR

>member
-120 ARKGFLRFIERA
+120 AREDFLRFIERA
-132 GPCTLAATATL
+132 GPCALGATATL

-191 VGAECGPDAA
+191 VGAECGADAA
-201 AAGGE
+201 AAGRE
-206 DDAAAAKKK
+206 DDAAAAKKE
-215 VKDWCREQVRGWAV
+215 VKDWCREQVRGWA
-229 ASGAEGA
+229 AAPGAEGA
-236 PVPRVPR
+236 AVPHAPR
-243 AESDPDGEHRPRI
+243 AESDPDGEHRPRL
-256 GRAPATPAAPAVPA
+256 GRAPETPAVPAVPA

-281 PAVPAAPLAT
+281 PAVPAAPLVT
-291 ATPHAPGAGAAV
+291 ATPHAPDAGDAV
-303 SPAPGAA
+303 SPD
-310 EPGAADPGLMAMDLT
+310 PGAADPGLMAMDLT

-366 GGDTLVRDAV
+366 GGDTDDTLVRDAV
-376 VNGDLLV
+376 VNGDLRV

-388 VVDDRVGLPMPLVL
+388 VVDDRVGMPMPLVL

-408 RRGREWTEVVNRL
+408 RRGREWITAVNRL

-426 EDVHKPLRSGYVF
+426 EEVHKPLRSGYVF

-452 DAARPDS
+452 D
-459 AAADDGRPSPA
+459 DGRPSPA
-470 ADKERKLPPLVG
+470 ADEGRKLPPLAG

-497 EAATGAAKDG
+497 DTATGAAKDG

-672 RRLARL
+672 RGLARL
-678 ALTGMGELRA
+678 ALTGVGELRA

-722 TDEQEEQS
+722 TDAQEEQS

>member
-120 ARKGFLRFIERA
+120 AREDFLRFIERA
-132 GPCTLAATATL
+132 GPCALGATATL

-191 VGAECGPDAA
+191 VGAECGADAA
-201 AAGGE
+201 AAGRE
-206 DDAAAAKKK
+206 DDAAAAKKE
-215 VKDWCREQVRGWAV
+215 VKDWCREQVRGWA
-229 ASGAEGA
+229 AAPGAEGA
-236 PVPRVPR
+236 AVPHAPR
-243 AESDPDGEHRPRI
+243 AESDPDGEHRPRL
-256 GRAPATPAAPAVPA
+256 GRAPETPAVPAVPA

-281 PAVPAAPLAT
+281 PAVPAAPLVT
-291 ATPHAPGAGAAV
+291 ATPHAPDAGDAV
-303 SPAPGAA
+303 SPD
-310 EPGAADPGLMAMDLT
+310 PGAADPGLMAMDLT

-366 GGDTLVRDAV
+366 GGDTDDTLVRDAV
-376 VNGDLLV
+376 VNGDLRV

-388 VVDDRVGLPMPLVL
+388 VVDDRVGMPMPLVL

-408 RRGREWTEVVNRL
+408 RRGREWITAVNRL
-421 LVEEP
+421 LGEEP
-426 EDVHKPLRSGYVF
+426 EEVHKPLRSGYVF

-452 DAARPDS
+452 D
-459 AAADDGRPSPA
+459 DGRPSPA
-470 ADKERKLPPLVG
+470 ADEGRKLPPLAG

-497 EAATGAAKDG
+497 DTATGAAKDG

-672 RRLARL
+672 RGLARL
-678 ALTGMGELRA
+678 ALTGVGELRA

-722 TDEQEEQS
+722 TDAQEEQS

>member
-46 VLAGVVREQSVLAAQ
+46 VLTGVVREQSVLAAQ
-61 ALDGGAAGPWHEF
+61 ALDGRADGPWHDF
-74 ASELFGS
+74 ASDLFGS
-81 EQAPRLVVFSDARAP
+81 EQAPRLAVFSDARVP
-96 EGAAAGGAPVH
+96 EGAAAGRAPVH
-107 EVVSLSID
+107 EIVSLSID

-120 ARKGFLRFIERA
+120 AREDFLRFIERA
-132 GPCTLAATATL
+132 GACVLVGEAAL
-143 LDADVDGRPLVWDE
+143 VDVDADGRPLTWDE
-157 GRRRAA
+157 GRQRAA
-163 RLLLA
+163 ELLLA

-191 VGAECGPDAA
+191 IGAAA
-201 AAGGE
+201 AAGE
-206 DDAAAAKKK
+206 DVAAAAEAKRK
-215 VKDWCREQVRGWAV
+215 VKTWCQEQVESWA
-229 ASGAEGA
+229 AAPGAEGA
-236 PVPRVPR
+236 LVPC
-243 AESDPDGEHRPRI
+243 
-256 GRAPATPAAPAVPA
+256 APSAAPA
-270 ASAPGAPTVSA
+270 PGAV
-281 PAVPAAPLAT
+281 
-291 ATPHAPGAGAAV
+291 V
-303 SPAPGAA
+303 SPAPGTGAD
-310 EPGAADPGLMAMDLT
+310 PGAVNPGLMAMDLT
-325 IVLRTPVVSYEV
+325 IVLKTPVVSYEV

-366 GGDTLVRDAV
+366 GGDPDDALVRDAV

-402 SSPKVE
+402 STPKVS
-408 RRGREWTEVVNRL
+408 RAGREWIEVANRL

-426 EDVHKPLRSGYVF
+426 EEVHKPLRSGYVF
-439 PAADGDR
+439 PAADADPAR
-446 ECPAAA
+446 CPDPDGA
-452 DAARPDS
+452 DGAGQR
-459 AAADDGRPSPA
+459 
-470 ADKERKLPPLVG
+470 PPLAG

-497 EAATGAAKDG
+497 ETATGAAKDG

-518 LTLRATVTMSPAL
+518 LTLRATVTLSRAL
-531 HECVEA
+531 HECVGA
-537 RLAGL
+537 RLEDLVGHP
-542 AGRALDAR
+542 LDAR

-561 RALCTFSAAR
+561 RALCTFSESR
-571 SLAPAEPVGGETTI
+571 SLVPAEPVGGKTTI

-603 FEDLRGAFKRAAVPI
+603 LEDLRGAFKRAGVPI
-618 ELVDI
+618 ELIDLKA
-623 PPGEKRFR
+623 GKKRFR

-658 GSVLRIRPLADDAA
+658 GSVLRIQPLADDAP

-678 ALTGMGELRA
+678 ALTGVGELRA

-702 KDRFRL
+702 RKEFRL
-708 ATLRAKNFIAGAAR
+708 TRLDAKDFMGRAAR

>member
-120 ARKGFLRFIERA
+120 AREDFLRFIERA
-132 GPCTLAATATL
+132 GACALVGEAAL
-143 LDADVDGRPLVWDE
+143 VDVDADGRPLTWDE
-157 GRRRAA
+157 GRQRAA
-163 RLLLA
+163 ELLLA

-206 DDAAAAKKK
+206 DDAAAAKKE
-215 VKDWCREQVRGWAV
+215 VKDWCREQVRGWA
-229 ASGAEGA
+229 AAPGAEGA
-236 PVPRVPR
+236 LVPC
-243 AESDPDGEHRPRI
+243 
-256 GRAPATPAAPAVPA
+256 APSAAPA
-270 ASAPGAPTVSA
+270 PGAV
-281 PAVPAAPLAT
+281 
-291 ATPHAPGAGAAV
+291 V
-303 SPAPGAA
+303 SPAPGAS
-310 EPGAADPGLMAMDLT
+310 ADPGLMAMDLT
-325 IVLRTPVVSYEV
+325 IVLKTPVVSYEV

-388 VVDDRVGLPMPLVL
+388 VVDGRVGLPMPLVL

-408 RRGREWTEVVNRL
+408 RRERGWTEVVNRL

-426 EDVHKPLRSGYVF
+426 EEVHKPLRSGYVF

-446 ECPAAA
+446 ECPAAE
-452 DAARPDS
+452 DEGRPDP
-459 AAADDGRPSPA
+459 AAADE
-470 ADKERKLPPLVG
+470 ERRLPPLAG

-497 EAATGAAKDG
+497 ETATGAAKDG

-531 HECVEA
+531 HERAEA
-537 RLAGL
+537 RLKGL
-542 AGRALDAR
+542 AGKALDAR

-561 RALCTFSAAR
+561 HALCTFSAAR
-571 SLAPAEPVGGETTI
+571 SLAPAKPVDGETTI

-603 FEDLRGAFKRAAVPI
+603 LEDLRGAFEGAGVPI
-618 ELVDI
+618 GLVDI
-623 PPGEKRFR
+623 PPGKKRFR

-643 AASHQPRATRMAVQA
+643 TASHQPRATRMAVQA
-658 GSVLRIRPLADDAA
+658 GSVLRIRTLADDAA

-678 ALTGMGELRA
+678 ALTGVGELRA

-702 KDRFRL
+702 RDWFRL
-708 ATLRAKNFIAGAAR
+708 ATLRAQNFIAGAAR
-722 TDEQEEQS
+722 TDAQEKQS

>member
-120 ARKGFLRFIERA
+120 AREDFLRFIERA
-132 GPCTLAATATL
+132 GPCALGATATL

-191 VGAECGPDAA
+191 VGAECGADAA

-236 PVPRVPR
+236 LVPC
-243 AESDPDGEHRPRI
+243 
-256 GRAPATPAAPAVPA
+256 
-270 ASAPGAPTVSA
+270 APGAPTVSA

-291 ATPHAPGAGAAV
+291 ATPHASGAGAAV

-459 AAADDGRPSPA
+459 ATADDGRPSPA
-470 ADKERKLPPLVG
+470 ADEERRLPPLVG

-497 EAATGAAKDG
+497 DTATGAAKDG

-531 HECVEA
+531 HERAGA

-571 SLAPAEPVGGETTI
+571 PLAPAEPVDGETTI

-590 VLVRSSGLGPGGG
+590 VPVRSSGLGPGGG

-643 AASHQPRATRMAVQA
+643 AASHQPRATRMAVRA
-658 GSVLRIRPLADDAA
+658 GSVLRIRPLADDTA

-678 ALTGMGELRA
+678 ALTGVGELRA

>member
-46 VLAGVVREQSVLAAQ
+46 VLTGVVREQSVLAAQ
-61 ALDGGAAGPWHEF
+61 ALDGDTTGPWHEF
-74 ASELFGS
+74 ASDLFGS
-81 EQAPRLVVFSDARAP
+81 EQAPRLVVFSDARVP
-96 EGAAAGGAPVH
+96 EGAAADRAPVH
-107 EVVSLSID
+107 EIVSLSID

-120 ARKGFLRFIERA
+120 AREDFLRFIERA
-132 GPCTLAATATL
+132 GACVLGATATL

-191 VGAECGPDAA
+191 IGAAA
-201 AAGGE
+201 AAGE
-206 DDAAAAKKK
+206 DVAAAAEAKRK
-215 VKDWCREQVRGWAV
+215 VKTWCQEQVESWA
-229 ASGAEGA
+229 AAPGAEGA
-236 PVPRVPR
+236 LVPC
-243 AESDPDGEHRPRI
+243 
-256 GRAPATPAAPAVPA
+256 APSAAPA
-270 ASAPGAPTVSA
+270 PGAV
-281 PAVPAAPLAT
+281 
-291 ATPHAPGAGAAV
+291 V
-303 SPAPGAA
+303 SPAPGAGA
-310 EPGAADPGLMAMDLT
+310 DPGAAEPELVAMDLT
-325 IVLRTPVVSYEV
+325 IVLKTPVVSYEV

-352 VLLPWVHRLLGREC
+352 VLLPWVHRLLVREC
-366 GGDTLVRDAV
+366 GGDSLVHDLVRDAV

-402 SSPKVE
+402 STPKVE
-408 RRGREWTEVVNRL
+408 RAGSEWIDVANRL

-426 EDVHKPLRSGYVF
+426 EEVHKPLRSGYVF
-439 PAADGDR
+439 PAADADPAR
-446 ECPAAA
+446 CPDPVGA
-452 DAARPDS
+452 DG
-459 AAADDGRPSPA
+459 ADGAGRCPSFA
-470 ADKERKLPPLVG
+470 G

-497 EAATGAAKDG
+497 ETATGAAKDG

-518 LTLRATVTMSPAL
+518 LTLRATVTLSRAL
-531 HECVEA
+531 HERAGA
-537 RLAGL
+537 RLEGL
-542 AGRALDAR
+542 AGKALDAR

-561 RALCTFSAAR
+561 HALCTFSAAR
-571 SLAPAEPVGGETTI
+571 SLAPAKPGDGETTI

-603 FEDLRGAFKRAAVPI
+603 FEDLRGAFKRAGVPI

-658 GSVLRIRPLADDAA
+658 GSVLRIRTLADDAP

-678 ALTGMGELRA
+678 ALTGVGELRA

-708 ATLRAKNFIAGAAR
+708 ATLRAQNFIAGAAR
-722 TDEQEEQS
+722 TDAQEKQS

>member
-120 ARKGFLRFIERA
+120 AREDFLRFIERA
-132 GPCTLAATATL
+132 GPCALGATATL

-191 VGAECGPDAA
+191 VGAECDPDAA

-206 DDAAAAKKK
+206 DDAAAAKKE
-215 VKDWCREQVRGWAV
+215 VKDWCREQVGSWAV
-229 ASGAEGA
+229 APGAEGA
-236 PVPRVPR
+236 PVPHAPR
-243 AESDPDGEHRPRI
+243 AESDSDGEHRPRL
-256 GRAPATPAAPAVPA
+256 GRTPETPAAPAVPA

-291 ATPHAPGAGAAV
+291 ATPRAPGAVAD
-303 SPAPGAA
+303 
-310 EPGAADPGLMAMDLT
+310 PGAADPGPMAMDLT

-366 GGDTLVRDAV
+366 GGDTDDTLVRDAV

-388 VVDDRVGLPMPLVL
+388 VVDGRVGLPMPLVL

-408 RRGREWTEVVNRL
+408 RRERGWTEVVNRL

-426 EDVHKPLRSGYVF
+426 EEVHKPLRSGYVF

-446 ECPAAA
+446 ECPAA
-452 DAARPDS
+452 DE
-459 AAADDGRPSPA
+459 G
-470 ADKERKLPPLVG
+470 RKLPPLAG

-497 EAATGAAKDG
+497 DTATGAAKDG

-531 HECVEA
+531 HERAGA

-571 SLAPAEPVGGETTI
+571 PLAPAEPVGGETTI

-590 VLVRSSGLGPGGG
+590 VLVRSSGLGPGGS
-603 FEDLRGAFKRAAVPI
+603 FEDLRGAFKRAGVPI

-643 AASHQPRATRMAVQA
+643 AASHQPRATRMAVRA

-672 RRLARL
+672 RGLARL
-678 ALTGMGELRA
+678 ALTGVGELRA

-702 KDRFRL
+702 REEFRL
-708 ATLRAKNFIAGAAR
+708 TRLDAKDFMGRAAR

>member
-61 ALDGGAAGPWHEF
+61 ALDGRADGPWHEF

-81 EQAPRLVVFSDARAP
+81 EQAPRLAVFSDARVP
-96 EGAAAGGAPVH
+96 EGAAADRAPVH
-107 EVVSLSID
+107 EIVSLSID

-120 ARKGFLRFIERA
+120 AREDFLRFIERA
-132 GPCTLAATATL
+132 GACVLVGEAAL
-143 LDADVDGRPLVWDE
+143 VDVDADGRPLTWDE
-157 GRRRAA
+157 GRQRAA
-163 RLLLA
+163 ELLLA

-191 VGAECGPDAA
+191 IGAECDAEGAGAA
-201 AAGGE
+201 AAAE
-206 DDAAAAKKK
+206 AKRKVKTWCQEQVESWAAAP
-215 VKDWCREQVRGWAV
+215 
-229 ASGAEGA
+229 GAEGA
-236 PVPRVPR
+236 LVPC
-243 AESDPDGEHRPRI
+243 
-256 GRAPATPAAPAVPA
+256 APSAAPA
-270 ASAPGAPTVSA
+270 PGAV
-281 PAVPAAPLAT
+281 
-291 ATPHAPGAGAAV
+291 V
-303 SPAPGAA
+303 SPAPGVPA
-310 EPGAADPGLMAMDLT
+310 ESELVAMDLT
-325 IVLRTPVVSYEV
+325 IVLKTPVVSYEV

-352 VLLPWVHRLLGREC
+352 VLLPWVHRLLGRES
-366 GGDTLVRDAV
+366 GDPLVRDAV

-402 SSPKVE
+402 STPKVS
-408 RRGREWTEVVNRL
+408 RAGREWIEVANRL

-426 EDVHKPLRSGYVF
+426 EEVHKPLRSGYVF
-439 PAADGDR
+439 PAADAD
-446 ECPAAA
+446 PAR
-452 DAARPDS
+452 RPDPVG
-459 AAADDGRPSPA
+459 ADGA
-470 ADKERKLPPLVG
+470 EQCPPFAG

-497 EAATGAAKDG
+497 ETATGAAKDG

-518 LTLRATVTMSPAL
+518 LTLRATVTLSRAL
-531 HECVEA
+531 HECVGA
-537 RLAGL
+537 RLEDLVGHP
-542 AGRALDAR
+542 LDAR

-571 SLAPAEPVGGETTI
+571 SLVPAEPVGGETTI

-603 FEDLRGAFKRAAVPI
+603 LEDLRGAFEGAGVPI
-618 ELVDI
+618 GLVDI

-658 GSVLRIRPLADDAA
+658 GSVLRIQPLADDAP

-678 ALTGMGELRA
+678 ALTGVGELRA

-702 KDRFRL
+702 RDWFRL
-708 ATLRAKNFIAGAAR
+708 ATLRAQNFIAGAVR
-722 TDEQEEQS
+722 TDAQEKQS

>member
-61 ALDGGAAGPWHEF
+61 ALDGGADGPWHEF

-120 ARKGFLRFIERA
+120 AREDFLRFIERA
-132 GPCTLAATATL
+132 GPCALGATATL

-191 VGAECGPDAA
+191 VGVECGPDAA

-206 DDAAAAKKK
+206 DDAAAAKKE
-215 VKDWCREQVRGWAV
+215 VKDWCREQVGSWA
-229 ASGAEGA
+229 AAPGAEGA
-236 PVPRVPR
+236 
-243 AESDPDGEHRPRI
+243 
-256 GRAPATPAAPAVPA
+256 AVPCAPSA
-270 ASAPGAPTVSA
+270 A
-281 PAVPAAPLAT
+281 
-291 ATPHAPGAGAAV
+291 
-303 SPAPGAA
+303 PAPGAVVSPTPGVPA
-310 EPGAADPGLMAMDLT
+310 EPELVAMDLT
-325 IVLRTPVVSYEV
+325 IVLKTPVVSYEV

-366 GGDTLVRDAV
+366 GGDTDDALVRDAV

-402 SSPKVE
+402 SAPKVE
-408 RRGREWTEVVNRL
+408 RRGRGWITAVNRL

-426 EDVHKPLRSGYVF
+426 EEVHKPLRSGYVF

-446 ECPAAA
+446 GCPAAA
-452 DAARPDS
+452 DDGRPDS
-459 AAADDGRPSPA
+459 AAVDDGRPSPA
-470 ADKERKLPPLVG
+470 ADEEQRLPPFAG

-497 EAATGAAKDG
+497 DTATGAAKDG

-531 HECVEA
+531 HKRAEA
-537 RLAGL
+537 RLKGL

-561 RALCTFSAAR
+561 HALCTFSAAQ
-571 SLAPAEPVGGETTI
+571 SLAPAKPVDGETTI

-603 FEDLRGAFKRAAVPI
+603 FEDLRGAFKRAGVPI

-658 GSVLRIRPLADDAA
+658 GSVLRIQTLADDAA
-672 RRLARL
+672 HRLTRL
-678 ALTGMGELRA
+678 ALTGVGELRA

-722 TDEQEEQS
+722 TDAQEEQS

>member
-61 ALDGGAAGPWHEF
+61 ALDGDATGHWHEF
-74 ASELFGS
+74 ASDLFGS
-81 EQAPRLVVFSDARAP
+81 EQAPRLVVFSDARVP

-107 EVVSLSID
+107 EIVSLSID

-120 ARKGFLRFIERA
+120 AREDFLRFIERA
-132 GPCTLAATATL
+132 GACALGATATL
-143 LDADVDGRPLVWDE
+143 LDTDVDGRPLVWDE

-191 VGAECGPDAA
+191 VGAECGADAA

-206 DDAAAAKKK
+206 DDAAAKKE
-215 VKDWCREQVRGWAV
+215 VKDWCRKQVGSWA
-229 ASGAEGA
+229 AAAAGRRADSA
-236 PVPRVPR
+236 PVPCAPR
-243 AESDPDGEHRPRI
+243 AEPDLDGEHRPRL
-256 GRAPATPAAPAVPA
+256 GRAPAAPAGPAVPA
-270 ASAPGAPTVSA
+270 ASAPAAPAASA
-281 PAVPAAPLAT
+281 PGAPAAPPAT
-291 ATPHAPGAGAAV
+291 ATPHAPGAAPAPGAVV
-303 SPAPGAA
+303 SPAPDVPA
-310 EPGAADPGLMAMDLT
+310 EPEPEPVAMDLT
-325 IVLRTPVVSYEV
+325 IVLKTPVISYEV

-352 VLLPWVHRLLGREC
+352 ALLPWVHRLLGRES
-366 GGDTLVRDAV
+366 GDPLVRDAV

-402 SSPKVE
+402 STPKVE
-408 RRGREWTEVVNRL
+408 RAGSEWIDVANRL

-426 EDVHKPLRSGYVF
+426 EEVHKPLRSGYVF

-446 ECPAAA
+446 ERPAAA
-452 DAARPDS
+452 DEEQR
-459 AAADDGRPSPA
+459 
-470 ADKERKLPPLVG
+470 LPPLAG

-531 HECVEA
+531 HERAGA
-537 RLAGL
+537 RLKGL

-571 SLAPAEPVGGETTI
+571 SLAPAKPGDGETTI

-603 FEDLRGAFKRAAVPI
+603 FEDLRGAFKRAGVPI
-618 ELVDI
+618 ELVNI

-643 AASHQPRATRMAVQA
+643 AASHQPRTTRMAVRA
-658 GSVLRIRPLADDAA
+658 GSVLRIQPLADDAP

-678 ALTGMGELRA
+678 ALTGVGELRA

-722 TDEQEEQS
+722 TDAQEEQS

>member
-46 VLAGVVREQSVLAAQ
+46 VLTGVVREQSVLAAQ
-61 ALDGGAAGPWHEF
+61 ALDGGATGPWHDF
-74 ASELFGS
+74 ASDLFGS
-81 EQAPRLVVFSDARAP
+81 EQAPRLAVFSDARVP
-96 EGAAAGGAPVH
+96 EGAAAGRAPVH
-107 EVVSLSID
+107 EIVSLSID

-120 ARKGFLRFIERA
+120 AREDFLRFIERA
-132 GPCTLAATATL
+132 GACVLVGEAAL
-143 LDADVDGRPLVWDE
+143 VDVDAGGRPLTWDE

-163 RLLLA
+163 ELLLA

-191 VGAECGPDAA
+191 IGAAA
-201 AAGGE
+201 AAGE
-206 DDAAAAKKK
+206 DVAAAAKAKRK
-215 VKDWCREQVRGWAV
+215 VKTWCQEQVGSWADV
-229 ASGAEGA
+229 AAGNWADGTL
-236 PVPRVPR
+236 VPR
-243 AESDPDGEHRPRI
+243 APQAESDSNGVHRPRL
-256 GRAPATPAAPAVPA
+256 GRVPATPAGP
-270 ASAPGAPTVSA
+270 
-281 PAVPAAPLAT
+281 
-291 ATPHAPGAGAAV
+291 ATPHAPGAAPAPSAVV
-303 SPAPGAA
+303 SPTSDVP
-310 EPGAADPGLMAMDLT
+310 ADPGLMAMDLT
-325 IVLRTPVVSYEV
+325 IVLKTPVISYEV

-352 VLLPWVHRLLGREC
+352 ALLPWVHRLLGREC
-366 GGDTLVRDAV
+366 GDDTDDTLVRDAV

-402 SSPKVE
+402 STPKVE
-408 RRGREWTEVVNRL
+408 RAGSEWIEVANRL

-446 ECPAAA
+446 ERPAAA
-452 DAARPDS
+452 DADRPDS
-459 AAADDGRPSPA
+459 AAVDDGRPSPA
-470 ADKERKLPPLVG
+470 ADEERKLPPLAG

-497 EAATGAAKDG
+497 ETATGAARDG

-518 LTLRATVTMSPAL
+518 LTLRATVTMSPVL
-531 HECVEA
+531 HERVGA

-542 AGRALDAR
+542 VGEALDAR

-561 RALCTFSAAR
+561 RALCTFSEAR
-571 SLAPAEPVGGETTI
+571 SLAPAEPVDGETTI

-603 FEDLRGAFKRAAVPI
+603 LEDLRGAFEGAGVPI
-618 ELVDI
+618 GLVDI

-678 ALTGMGELRA
+678 ALTGVGELRA

>member
-61 ALDGGAAGPWHEF
+61 ALDGGDTGPWHEF

-120 ARKGFLRFIERA
+120 AREDFLRFIERA
-132 GPCTLAATATL
+132 GPCTLGATATL

-201 AAGGE
+201 AASGE
-206 DDAAAAKKK
+206 DDAAAAKKE

-229 ASGAEGA
+229 APGAEGA

-243 AESDPDGEHRPRI
+243 AESDSDGEHRPRI
-256 GRAPATPAAPAVPA
+256 GRAPETPAAPAVPA

-303 SPAPGAA
+303 SPAPGVGG
-310 EPGAADPGLMAMDLT
+310 PGAADPGLMAMDLT

-366 GGDTLVRDAV
+366 GGDTDDTLVRDAV

-408 RRGREWTEVVNRL
+408 RRGRGWITAVNRL

-426 EDVHKPLRSGYVF
+426 EEVHKPLRSGYVF

-446 ECPAAA
+446 ECPAAV
-452 DAARPDS
+452 DE
-459 AAADDGRPSPA
+459 G
-470 ADKERKLPPLVG
+470 RKLPPLAG

-497 EAATGAAKDG
+497 DTATGAAKDG

-531 HECVEA
+531 HERAGA

-542 AGRALDAR
+542 AGEPLDAR

-571 SLAPAEPVGGETTI
+571 PLTPAKPVGGETTI

-643 AASHQPRATRMAVQA
+643 AASHQPRATRMAVRA

-678 ALTGMGELRA
+678 ALTGVGELRA

-702 KDRFRL
+702 REEFRL
-708 ATLRAKNFIAGAAR
+708 TRLDAKDFMGRAAR

>member
-61 ALDGGAAGPWHEF
+61 ALDGDDTGPWHEF

-96 EGAAAGGAPVH
+96 EGDAAGGAPVH

-120 ARKGFLRFIERA
+120 AREDFLRFIERA
-132 GPCTLAATATL
+132 GPCALGATATL

-215 VKDWCREQVRGWAV
+215 VKDWCREQVGSWA
-229 ASGAEGA
+229 AAPGAEGA
-236 PVPRVPR
+236 AVPCAPR

-256 GRAPATPAAPAVPA
+256 GRAPETPAAPAVPA
-270 ASAPGAPTVSA
+270 VSA

-291 ATPHAPGAGAAV
+291 ATPHAPGAGAVV
-303 SPAPGAA
+303 SPA
-310 EPGAADPGLMAMDLT
+310 PGAADPGLMAMDLT

-388 VVDDRVGLPMPLVL
+388 VVDDRGSLPMPLVL

-408 RRGREWTEVVNRL
+408 RRERGWITAVNRL

-426 EDVHKPLRSGYVF
+426 EEVHKPLRSDYVF

-446 ECPAAA
+446 ECPVAA
-452 DAARPDS
+452 DEGRPD
-459 AAADDGRPSPA
+459 PA
-470 ADKERKLPPLVG
+470 ATDEKRKLPPLAG

-497 EAATGAAKDG
+497 DTATGAAKDG

-531 HECVEA
+531 HERAGA

-571 SLAPAEPVGGETTI
+571 PLAPAEPVDGETTI

-672 RRLARL
+672 RGLARL
-678 ALTGMGELRA
+678 ALTGVGELRA

-702 KDRFRL
+702 KDQFRL

>member
-120 ARKGFLRFIERA
+120 AREDFLRFIERA
-132 GPCTLAATATL
+132 GPCALGATATL

-215 VKDWCREQVRGWAV
+215 VKDWCREQVRGWA
-229 ASGAEGA
+229 AAPGAEGA
-236 PVPRVPR
+236 AVPCAPR
-243 AESDPDGEHRPRI
+243 AESDPDGEHRPRL
-256 GRAPATPAAPAVPA
+256 GRAPAAPAVPA
-270 ASAPGAPTVSA
+270 
-281 PAVPAAPLAT
+281 
-291 ATPHAPGAGAAV
+291 TPHAPGAVAAV
-303 SPAPGAA
+303 SPDLGAGA
-310 EPGAADPGLMAMDLT
+310 DPGAADPGLMAMDLT

-366 GGDTLVRDAV
+366 GGDTDDTLVRDAV

-408 RRGREWTEVVNRL
+408 RRGRGWITAVNRL

-426 EDVHKPLRSGYVF
+426 EEVHKPLRSGYVF

-446 ECPAAA
+446 ERPAAA
-452 DAARPDS
+452 DEGRPDS
-459 AAADDGRPSPA
+459 AAADEG
-470 ADKERKLPPLVG
+470 RKLPPLAG

-497 EAATGAAKDG
+497 ETATGAAKDG

-518 LTLRATVTMSPAL
+518 LTLRATVTMSPVL
-531 HECVEA
+531 HERAGA

-542 AGRALDAR
+542 VGKALDAR

-561 RALCTFSAAR
+561 HALCTFSAAR
-571 SLAPAEPVGGETTI
+571 PLTPAEPVDGETTI

-603 FEDLRGAFKRAAVPI
+603 FEDLRGAFKRAGVPI
-618 ELVDI
+618 ELIDLKA
-623 PPGEKRFR
+623 GEKKFR

-643 AASHQPRATRMAVQA
+643 AASHQPRATRMAVRA

-678 ALTGMGELRA
+678 ALTGVGELRA

-702 KDRFRL
+702 REEFRL
-708 ATLRAKNFIAGAAR
+708 TRLDAKDFMGRAAR
-722 TDEQEEQS
+722 TDAQEEQS